1 MLIIRSV
8 KQLVKAIDRLKKEKK
23 RIGFVPTMGFLHEG
37 HLSLVRRARKENGC
51 VVVSI
56 FVNPIQFGP
65 TEDFA
70 RYPRSISR
78 DRQMLEKEHA
88 DILFLPEVNEIYP
101 KGFNRYVQPG
111 LLAKGLCGRK
121 RPGHF
126 RGVTTVVN
134 RLFELV
140 RPDRAYFGK
149 KDYQQA
155 KVIEAMVKRLG
166 VKVKICLCELI
177 RDFDGV
183 AISSRN
189 QYLSPEER
197 IRAKA
202 LYQSLKKA
210 RRLIQSG
217 IKDISHIR
225 SELEAFLKA
234 HVDQIDYVEIV
245 NSENLKPLKRIS
257 GRVLVAIACFVGRTR
272 LIDNRVI
279 KG

>member
-149 KDYQQA
+149 KDYEQA